1 MKNNKFTKALMSF
14 VAAFAL
20 VFTISSCNQDLM
32 ETTYTP
38 QNNDVTFAAP
48 SATYSL
54 EGQKLDVTLQRGVA
68 KEDLSV
74 NLTLNDPLGVY
85 TLSTN
90 TVTFAAGEYEKTV
103 SLTYDLNN
111 LKPVIDYAF
120 TISFNAA
127 DKAIAGY
134 NEFKGSAQMPLEY
147 EEVGTVNMKDNKG
160 YVTGYPHKLYLAKYT
175 DNYYMIEDVAGSGL
189 NFEFNIVDGNINIT
203 APKFSGISGLIATGL
218 KFPSPTVDLGLG
230 PVTFWLDCDPNYIAT
245 ALDENGLFTTGSII
259 QFDAIYQM
267 GGKYYGWYKVQ
278 FVAQ

>member
-1 MKNNKFTKALMSF
+1 MKNNKFIKSLLSF

-32 ETTYTP
+32 ETTYNP
-38 QNNDVTFAAP
+38 QNNDVTFTLP
-48 SATYSL
+48 SSTYSL
-54 EGQKLDVTLQRGVA
+54 EGQPLTVSIQRGVA

-74 NLTLNDPLGVY
+74 NLTLNDPNGVY
-85 TLSTN
+85 TLSTK
-90 TVTFAAGEYEKTV
+90 TVTFAAGEYEKTFTL
-103 SLTYDLNN
+103 SYDVNN
-111 LKPVIDYAF
+111 LKPVVNYAF
-120 TISFNAA
+120 TVSFNAA
-127 DKAIAGY
+127 DKALAGY

-147 EEVGTVNMKDNKG
+147 EEVGTVNLRDNKG
-160 YVTGYPHKLYLAKYT
+160 YVTSYPHKLYVAKYT
-175 DNYYMIEDVAGSGL
+175 DNYYMIENVVGSGL

-218 KFPSPTVDLGLG
+218 KFPSPTVDLGIG

-245 ALDENGLFTTGSII
+245 ALDANGLFTKGSII

-267 GGKYYGWYKVQ
+267 GGSYYGWYKVQ

>member
-1 MKNNKFTKALMSF
+1 MKNNKFTKALVSF

-32 ETTYTP
+32 ETIYTP
-38 QNNDVTFAAP
+38 QNNDVTFTLP
-48 SATYSL
+48 SASFSL
-54 EGQKLDVTLQRGVA
+54 EGQALNVTLQRGVA

-103 SLTYDLNN
+103 SLTYDITN
-111 LKPVIDYAF
+111 LKPVTNYAF

-147 EEVGTVNMKDNKG
+147 EEVGTVNMRDNKG
-160 YVTGYPHKLYLAKYT
+160 YVTSYPHKLYLAKYT
-175 DNYYMIEDVAGSGL
+175 DNYYMIENVAGSGL

-218 KFPSPTVDLGLG
+218 RFPSPTVDLGVG
-230 PVTFWLDCDPNYIAT
+230 PVTFWFDCDPNYIAT

>member
-1 MKNNKFTKALMSF
+1 MKNNKFTKALVSF

-32 ETTYTP
+32 ETIYTP
-38 QNNDVTFAAP
+38 QNNDVTFTLP
-48 SATYSL
+48 SASFSL
-54 EGQKLDVTLQRGVA
+54 EGQALNVTLQRGVA

-103 SLTYDLNN
+103 SLTYDVTN
-111 LKPVIDYAF
+111 LKPVTNYAF

-127 DKAIAGY
+127 DKALAGF

-147 EEVGTVNMKDNKG
+147 EEVGTVNMRDNKG
-160 YVTGYPHKLYLAKYT
+160 YVTSYPHKLYLAKYT

-218 KFPSPTVDLGLG
+218 RFPSPTVDLGLG

-267 GGKYYGWYKVQ
+267 GGSYYGWYKIQ